1 MVDVKCLARKKL
13 CLLRWLRPGESWR
26 PRGPPFQFLFLC
38 LSPPQGVGLLPEFVF
53 VCFVTFLGESDVRWL
68 CLVGA
73 VVNRPKPW
81 TRLRCSESHWSNPVV
96 LPAGQPGAPVSS
108 KSLPAW
114 FVRWWMRIGDSAAC
128 PLCWWV
134 VLVLD
139 DTADVYFVYCNALQ
153 VFQGRWHPEMSWTV
167 LRLALLTN
175 SATTSVTLTKVKMV
189 WLTSWFE
196 VRSFCGMIS
205 LSKCGVI
212 VFYGSMLF
220 ACLLTILHGF
230 FSIWALPTAE
240 DYHWQSSIICSGVHI
255 SPMKLV
261 ALHSMFCDG
270 CMDDFHCPANLPER
284 HYRMPP
290 CGGGTW
296 YNDHCDI
303 LAYRG
308 WTI

>member
-1 MVDVKCLARKKL
+1 
-13 CLLRWLRPGESWR
+13 
-26 PRGPPFQFLFLC
+26 
-38 LSPPQGVGLLPEFVF
+38 
-53 VCFVTFLGESDVRWL
+53 
-68 CLVGA
+68 
-73 VVNRPKPW
+73 
-81 TRLRCSESHWSNPVV
+81 
-96 LPAGQPGAPVSS
+96 
-108 KSLPAW
+108 
-114 FVRWWMRIGDSAAC
+114 MRIGDSAAC
-128 PLCWWV
+128 PLCGWV
-134 VLVLD
+134 VLALD

-167 LRLALLTN
+167 LRLVLLTN
-175 SATTSVTLTKVKMV
+175 SATTSVTLTKVKTV
-189 WLTSWFE
+189 WPTSSVE

-255 SPMKLV
+255 SPMKLG

-270 CMDDFHCPANLPER
+270 CMDDFQCPANLPER

-290 CGGGTW
+290 LRGGTW

-308 WTI
+308 WTS